1 VSLPTEDYLDY
12 LTIKPEQE
20 SSDIEKEFKEEPKT
34 ASHKR

>member
-1 VSLPTEDYLDY
+1 VSIPVEDCLEY

-20 SSDIEKEFKEEPKT
+20 SSDIEKELKDEPET